1 MANKTYCVNPSCAK
15 PIEYNYEK
23 PKFCPSCGCSLTG
36 FRPAPAPTPSV
47 ARVVH
52 QRQPYETQQ
61 PPQSAFIPQ
70 FQQVNPALAAVQRKM
85 EARRNRSDEDGE
97 DDDEDD
103 YEESSADI
111 DFNNFQFK
119 ATVRVPQEQKM
130 TLGDYVKKETK

>member
-52 QRQPYETQQ
+52 QPAQ
-61 PPQSAFIPQ
+61 QSAFIPQ

-85 EARRNRSDEDGE
+85 EARKNRNNEEDE
-97 DDDEDD
+97 DDEDFE
-103 YEESSADI
+103 EESNAHI

-130 TLGDYVKKETK
+130 TLGDYVKKDDK